1 MLSLSVIRGRGCGA
15 QCSRT
20 TSYIGN
26 RAGPAHK
33 RRPRRRSDRSHAAW
47 VMWLGLRTSTWS
59 APCRHGGPIQA
70 RPTCQCDKVDCEE
83 ARAAESAQAAGPAA
97 AAGAGQQAQTTREA
111 AASAA
116 ATMRRQRRG
125 GGDAARRLTGCK
137 ALPNAAAVLHPVTAE
152 STSAQHADGPRGT
165 ATCRAASGGLRG
177 KEGAAEQLSKQRESQ
192 DLCRVWYCSMCPW
205 LVPAAM
211 SVTCASKW
219 RSVDSTTRG
228 GCATLRSSSTA
239 APCTPVRFRPPRAKR
254 STSKLWRS
262 VEPMRGGVST

>member
-1 MLSLSVIRGRGCGA
+1 
-15 QCSRT
+15 
-20 TSYIGN
+20 
-26 RAGPAHK
+26 
-33 RRPRRRSDRSHAAW
+33 
-47 VMWLGLRTSTWS
+47 MWLGLRTSTWS

-97 AAGAGQQAQTTREA
+97 AAGAGQQTQAAREA
-111 AASAA
+111 AVSAA